1 VTAGITGATRVYLH
15 LAHPSAHARTPQVM
29 NAELARRGV
38 DAVAVSADVAPAD
51 LGGFARGLRGWRN
64 LAGLSVTMPHKGS
77 LAAHVDELID
87 AVNVVRRESD
97 GRLVATN
104 TDGQGFVIGLREA
117 GHELAGRRVL
127 LTGRRRRAGGRLRRG
142 RGGCGRPDDRE
153 QNRDPGRAARS

>member
-1 VTAGITGATRVYLH
+1 
-15 LAHPSAHARTPQVM
+15 M
-29 NAELARRGV
+29 NAEFARRGV

-77 LAAHVDELID
+77 LAAHVDELIDAAALID

-153 QNRDPGRAARS
+153 QDRDPGRAARS